1 MPRPT
6 KSPNIPNRVSLK
18 TLADFLD
25 LSPATISF
33 VLNDAPGRSIPQ
45 VTRNRVHA
53 AAKKFGYQP
62 SFVARSLQGMRSQTI
77 GVLLPVFGEGY
88 HTQVLAGAG
97 DSLIDKGYFFFTAHH
112 RHRED
117 LVLEYPNLL
126 AARGIEGILAI
137 DTHLKKSPQC
147 PTVAIASHHTLPG
160 VTNVILDHH
169 RAAELALQHLYQLG
183 HRKIAF
189 MRGQSI
195 SSDSDARW
203 KATVK
208 VARSLGIKV
217 SSDLTIKLDIDL
229 DTPELGYPGIRNL
242 LRQTT
247 NFTAMLCFNDVAAI
261 GTMRALFDAGLRV
274 PHDVSILGFDDI
286 PAAAFNVPSISTIRQ
301 PLQEFG
307 RTAAQLLLRKIAG
320 ERVPNV
326 VTIEPEL
333 IVRES
338 TGPAPKKPVASRNR
352 AGNQ

>member
-1 MPRPT
+1 MPRST
-6 KSPNIPNRVSLK
+6 KSPSIPARVSLK

-33 VLNDAPGRSIPQ
+33 VLNNVPGRSIPQ
-45 VTRNRVHA
+45 ITRNRVHA

-62 SFVARSLQGMRSQTI
+62 SFVARSLQGMKSQTI

-117 LVLEYPNLL
+117 LVLEYPNLM

-137 DTHLKKSPQC
+137 DTHLKNSPQC
-147 PTVAIASHHTLPG
+147 PTVAIASHHALPG
-160 VTNVILDHH
+160 VTNVVLNHQ

-189 MRGQSI
+189 MRGQNV

-208 VARSLGIKV
+208 VARSMGLTV
-217 SSDLTIKLDIDL
+217 SSDLTVKLDQDL

-242 LRQTT
+242 LRHTS

-261 GTMRALFDAGLRV
+261 GTLRALFDTGLRV

-320 ERVPNV
+320 ERVPSI

-338 TGPAPKKPVASRNR
+338 TGPAPKKSATARSHP
-352 AGNQ
+352 GKK

>member
-1 MPRPT
+1 MPRST
-6 KSPNIPNRVSLK
+6 KPSDIPGRVSLK

-33 VLNDAPGRSIPQ
+33 VLNDVPGRSIPQ
-45 VTRNRVHA
+45 ITRNRVRA

-62 SFVARSLQGMRSQTI
+62 SFVARSLQGMKSQTI

-117 LVLEYPNLL
+117 LVLEYPNLM

-137 DTHLKKSPQC
+137 DTHLVKSPQC
-147 PTVAIASHHTLPG
+147 PTVSIASHHTLPG
-160 VTNVILDHH
+160 VTNVVLNHQ

-189 MRGQSI
+189 MRGQSV

-208 VARSLGIKV
+208 VARHMGLTV
-217 SSDLTIKLDIDL
+217 SSDLTIKLDEDL

-242 LRQTT
+242 LRHTS

-261 GTMRALFDAGLRV
+261 GTLRALFDTGLRV

-320 ERVPNV
+320 ERVPAV

-338 TGPAPKKPVASRNR
+338 TGPAPKKAAAARSHP
-352 AGNQ
+352 GKK